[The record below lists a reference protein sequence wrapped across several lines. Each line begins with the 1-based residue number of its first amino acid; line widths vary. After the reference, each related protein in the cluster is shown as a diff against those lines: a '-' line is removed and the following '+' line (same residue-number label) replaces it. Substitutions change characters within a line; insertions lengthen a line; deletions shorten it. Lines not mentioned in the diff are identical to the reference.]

1 MEAVHPTTTENKWL
15 TLAHELGKEFAE
27 RSSGYDLTDSFVSEN
42 YDALKKHVF
51 FSAMIPEEFGGGGLS
66 HAAMCDIIRTLAYY
80 DSSTALALSMHQHLL
95 GANIWK
101 YKHGKGGEA
110 VLQKVA
116 DQQLIL
122 ISTGARDWL
131 ESNGTMEKVEG
142 GFRVSAQKHFASQ
155 SAVGHVLVTS
165 APYHDPEE
173 GWQVLHFSVPMNAEG
188 VSKEDNWYT
197 LGMRGTGSQTVTL
210 ENVFVPES
218 AIVLRRPQGE
228 YHMFWNVILTVALP
242 LIMSVYVGVAERAA
256 QIALIN
262 LKSKKPGQPH
272 TPYLVGEMNNEL
284 TTAQV
289 MLQDMIRL
297 TNNFDFAPTD
307 ENGHEMLTR
316 KTIIANSAIRT
327 VNKSMEAV
335 GGQSFFRA
343 MDLERLFRDVQAG
356 VFHPLPEK
364 QQQHFS
370 GEFLLREDSV

>member
-1 MEAVHPTTTENKWL
+1 
-15 TLAHELGKEFAE
+15 
-27 RSSGYDLTDSFVSEN
+27 
-42 YDALKKHVF
+42 
-51 FSAMIPEEFGGGGLS
+51 
-66 HAAMCDIIRTLAYY
+66 
-80 DSSTALALSMHQHLL
+80 
-95 GANIWK
+95 
-101 YKHGKGGEA
+101 
-110 VLQKVA
+110 
-116 DQQLIL
+116 
-122 ISTGARDWL
+122 
-131 ESNGTMEKVEG
+131 
-142 GFRVSAQKHFASQ
+142 
-155 SAVGHVLVTS
+155 
-165 APYHDPEE
+165 
-173 GWQVLHFSVPMNAEG
+173 MNAEG

-218 AIVLRRPQGE
+218 ALVLRRPQGE

-242 LIMSVYVGVAERAA
+242 LIMSAYVGVAERAA
-256 QIALIN
+256 QIALKN

-297 TNNFDFAPTD
+297 TNNFDFALTD

-316 KTIIANSAIRT
+316 KTIIANSVIRT